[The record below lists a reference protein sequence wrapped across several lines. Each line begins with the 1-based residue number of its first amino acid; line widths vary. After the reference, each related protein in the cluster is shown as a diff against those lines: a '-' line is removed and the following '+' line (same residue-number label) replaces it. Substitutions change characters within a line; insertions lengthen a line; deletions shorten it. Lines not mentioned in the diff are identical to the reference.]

1 MDLGSDTVTVFR
13 TATRTLIMG
22 GLLAGLNGGLAA
34 PASAQKSKDTV
45 RIAIDAPIQGVS
57 YYLDSQSETVF
68 QSEAIFDNLI
78 NFNEKSLRFEPLL
91 AKSWK
96 EIDDKTVE
104 LDLRDDVKWHDGEK
118 FDADDVVHTL
128 TWISDPKVQL
138 RFKGNWDWIDKAEKI
153 SPYKVRVTSKEPTP
167 YRLTRFAYLT
177 SIEAEH
183 AHGKAEDKVAYSAG
197 KPVGTSMYKVVE
209 IDRNKGIFLE
219 KNPDYKH
226 GGAGKPASN
235 IGRMQL
241 LFLPDAGTRTAQLLV
256 KGIEMARAP
265 SLSNAEDLAKTPGV
279 EIAMGQGV
287 ALMYMAI
294 DAKGRTGNK
303 PLTDVRVRWALMM
316 AVNRDDI
323 HKYLTGGRDIK
334 SPNAMCW
341 DFQVGCAYTKK
352 PYPYDPAGAKK
363 LLAEAGYADGFE
375 LEITTFQRDP
385 SNSVAQIVANQLRAI
400 GVKTSVAGFPTSTY
414 GKRQADGK
422 IQMMVASWTGG
433 GNSDIQGTTG
443 FIFDVPPSRDYS
455 GDAELNTLAA
465 KTLTIMD
472 PEQRKAATRQ
482 MFDRSMDMA
491 YFTSLGPSPGLY
503 VHASELTVDAGAY
516 SAYGVNPQG
525 IRWK

>member
-1 MDLGSDTVTVFR
+1 MKLKTFGTQ
-13 TATRTLIMG
+13 ALISAA
-22 GLLAGLNGGLAA
+22 LAIAVAA
-34 PASAQKSKDTV
+34 PAGAQKAKDTV
-45 RIAIDAPIQGVS
+45 RIAIDAPIQGIS

-68 QSEAIFDNLI
+68 QSETVYDNLLI
-78 NFNEKSLRFEPLL
+78 FNERSLKFEPLL

-96 EIDDKTVE
+96 EVDDKTLE
-104 LDLRDDVKWHDGEK
+104 IDLRDDVKWHDGEK

-128 TWISDPKVQL
+128 SWISDPKVQL
-138 RFKGNWDWIDKAEKI
+138 RFKGNWDWIEKAEKI
-153 SPYKVRVTSKEPTP
+153 GPYKVRVTSKRPTP
-167 YRLTRFAYLT
+167 YRITRLSYLT

-183 AHGKAEDKVAYSAG
+183 AHGKADDKVAYSAT
-197 KPVGTSMYKVVE
+197 KPIGTSMYKIVE

-219 KNPDYKH
+219 ANKDFKH

-235 IGRMQL
+235 IGKMQM
-241 LFLPDAGTRTAQLLV
+241 LFLPDAGTRTAQFLV
-256 KGIEMARAP
+256 KGIDMARAP

-279 EIAMGQGV
+279 EVAMGQGV

-303 PLTDVRVRWALMM
+303 ALTDVRVRRAMMM

-352 PYPYDPAGAKK
+352 PYAYDPAGAKK
-363 LLAEAGYADGFE
+363 LLAEAGYADGFD
-375 LEITTFQRDP
+375 LEVTTFQRDP
-385 SNSVAQIVANQLRAI
+385 SNSVAQIVANQLRSI
-400 GVKTSVAGFPTSTY
+400 GIKTSVAGFPTSTY

-422 IQMMVASWTGG
+422 IQTMVASWPGG
-433 GNSDIQGTTG
+433 GNSDIQGTTN

-455 GDAELNTLAA
+455 GDEEMKAMAA
-465 KTLTIMD
+465 KTLTIMNLED
-472 PEQRKAATRQ
+472 RKNVARQ
-482 MFDRSMDMA
+482 VFDRSVEMA
-491 YFTSLGPSPGLY
+491 YFMPLGPSPGLY
-503 VHASELTVDAGAY
+503 VHSSELTVEAGAY

>member
-1 MDLGSDTVTVFR
+1 MTIFQN
-13 TATRTLIMG
+13 TARALIIG
-22 GLLAGLNGGLAA
+22 GLWGGLVGGFATI
-34 PASAQKSKDTV
+34 ASAQKSKDTI

-68 QSEAIFDNLI
+68 QSESIFDNLI
-78 NFNEKSLRFEPLL
+78 NFNEQSLKFEPLL

-104 LDLRDDVKWHDGEK
+104 LELRDDVKWHDGEK

-128 TWISDPKVQL
+128 GWISDPKVQL
-138 RFKGNWDWIDKAEKI
+138 RFKGNWDWIEKVEKI
-153 SPYKVRVTSKEPTP
+153 GPYKVRVTSNSPTP
-167 YRLTRFAYLT
+167 YRITRLSYLT

-219 KNPDYKH
+219 KNADYKH

-235 IGRMQL
+235 IGKMHL
-241 LFLPDAGTRTAQLLV
+241 LFLPDAGTRTAQFLV

-279 EIAMGQGV
+279 EVAVGQGV

-303 PLTDVRVRWALMM
+303 PLTDVRVRKALMM
-316 AVNRDDI
+316 AVNRSDI

-341 DFQVGCAYTKK
+341 DFQVGCAYTQK
-352 PYPYDPAGAKK
+352 PYAFDPAGAKK
-363 LLAEAGYADGFE
+363 LLAEAGYPNGFD

-443 FIFDVPPSRDYS
+443 FIYDVPPSRDYS
-455 GDAELNTLAA
+455 GDPELNALGA
-465 KTLTIMD
+465 KSLTIMD
-472 PEQRKAATRQ
+472 PAQRNAVTRQ
-482 MFDRSMDMA
+482 MFDRSMEMA
-491 YFTSLGPSPGLY
+491 YFTSLGPSPGVY
-503 VHASELTVDAGAY
+503 VHSSDVTVDAGAY